1 MHELTPTGAG
11 KGSAPRYKHN
21 ENWKRNFDAIK
32 WSEPGE
38 LGFVRRGTKQI
49 KKYASR

>member
-21 ENWKRNFDAIK
+21 ENWKQNFAAIK
-32 WSEPGE
+32 WDKGRPK
-38 LGFVRRGTKQI
+38 GFVRRGNKQT
-49 KKYASR
+49 KKY